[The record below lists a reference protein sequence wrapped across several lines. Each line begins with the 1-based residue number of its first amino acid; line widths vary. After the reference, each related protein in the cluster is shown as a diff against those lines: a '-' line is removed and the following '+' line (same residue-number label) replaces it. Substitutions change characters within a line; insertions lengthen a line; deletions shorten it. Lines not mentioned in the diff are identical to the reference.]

1 MTNMYR
7 NDIYG
12 AVIVVIS
19 SLLLSEA
26 FLFVSLWHLLPAFP
40 PLLLSPLSPSLSLS
54 PLLLSLS
61 LSPSLQSPD
70 YKIIPLPPLI
80 KIANTV
86 PGWSV

>member
-40 PLLLSPLSPSLSLS
+40 PL
-54 PLLLSLS
+54 S
-61 LSPSLQSPD
+61 LSPSLPLSSLS
-70 YKIIPLPPLI
+70 LPPLLLSP
-80 KIANTV
+80 V
-86 PGWSV
+86 SRL

>member
-40 PLLLSPLSPSLSLS
+40 PLLLSPLSPSLPLSLS
-54 PLLLSLS
+54 LPPLLLSLS
-61 LSPSLQSPD
+61 SPSLSPVSR
-70 YKIIPLPPLI
+70 L
-80 KIANTV
+80 
-86 PGWSV
+86 